1 MAYRKCEGCGKKY
14 PSKQWRREQILGVPE
29 QILGVQFFLVLE
41 LRDLGDRQRK
51 DVEFCARFC
60 SDECADAGR
69 VEMALE
75 KTK

>member
-14 PSKQWRREQILGVPE
+14 RSKQARREQILGA
-29 QILGVQFFLVLE
+29 QFFVVLE
-41 LRDLGDRQRK
+41 LRDLGSRQRK
-51 DVEFCARFC
+51 DVEFRARFC

-69 VEMALE
+69 VEDALE